1 MNGEAWTVQQEASFT
16 EKVERSFAG
25 LVIDKRRLPASQ
37 LQKRGIPAYVGEWL
51 LDTLVPGQ
59 GELTPEE
66 LARVTDWTAKFVPG
80 PNDQQLIK
88 HALLRGQT
96 VKVLTPV
103 QVEIQLKGGY
113 GARVAKLSLLG
124 IDNAQIPE
132 EIVSAHPDLMRH
144 GMWGV
149 TELSQL
155 SDGVTILGF
164 KPMQATVDLD
174 LYKEARRSFTL
185 DEWRRLMLLSMG
197 YAPEAFTEDEQLLL
211 LCRLLPLV
219 QKSLHLIE
227 LAPKAT
233 GKSYL
238 FENISPRVRLISG
251 GNVTPAVL
259 FVNNASGQW
268 GLLARFAAVVLDEVQ
283 TLKFERPE
291 EIVGGLKGFLAN
303 GKLTRGGLHETSS
316 DCSLVL
322 LANIRLDERQEPIA
336 GDRLVDELPPFLR
349 ETAFL
354 DRIKG
359 ILPGW
364 KIRKLGPDSFA
375 NALGL
380 KADFFGDALIALRHD
395 LSIDQYSVKRIRLS
409 GNRPYKRNLDAIQA
423 IASGMMKILFP
434 HEEVTDYEFER
445 YCLRP
450 AVLLRQ
456 LVWDQLYRLDAEY
469 RQWDLVLTCDLVGD
483 RVLGQRLTVR
493 EKGGL

>member
-1 MNGEAWTVQQEASFT
+1 MLLTAEETLA
-16 EKVERSFAG
+16 EKSERVFPG
-25 LVIDKRRLPASQ
+25 LVIDKRRLPGSQ
-37 LQKRGIPAYVGEWL
+37 LQKRGMPAYVGEWL

-59 GELTPEE
+59 GELAPEE
-66 LARVTDWTAKFVPG
+66 LAKVTDWSAKYVPG
-80 PNDQQLIK
+80 PSEQQIIK
-88 HALLRGQT
+88 DRLLRGET
-96 VKVLTPV
+96 VKILTPI

-113 GARVAKLSLLG
+113 GARVAKLSLVG

-132 EIVSAHPDLMRH
+132 EIVGAHQDLLRQ

-155 SDGVTILGF
+155 SDGVTVLSF

-174 LYKEARRSFTL
+174 LYKEARRQFTL
-185 DEWRRLMLLSMG
+185 GEWRRLMLLSMG
-197 YAPEAFTEDEQLLL
+197 YAPETFTEDEQSLL

-219 QKSLHLIE
+219 QKNLHMIE

-238 FENISPRVRLISG
+238 FENISPRVRLLSG

-268 GLLARFAAVVLDEVQ
+268 GLLARFATVVLDEVQ

-303 GKLTRGGLHETSS
+303 GKLTRGGLHEASS
-316 DCSLVL
+316 DCSVVL
-322 LANIRLDERQEPIA
+322 LANIRLDERQEPLA
-336 GDRLVDELPPFLR
+336 GDRIVDELPLFLR

-359 ILPGW
+359 VVPGW
-364 KIRKLGPDSFA
+364 KIRKLGPNSFA
-375 NALGL
+375 NSLGL
-380 KADFFGDALIALRHD
+380 KADFFGDALVALRND
-395 LSIDQYSVKRIRLS
+395 LSIDQYSVQRVRLV
-409 GNRPYKRNLDAIQA
+409 GDRPYKRNLESVQA

-434 HEEVTDYEFER
+434 HEEVTDYEFEQ

-450 AVLLRQ
+450 AIRLRQ
-456 LVWDQLYRLDAEY
+456 IVWDQLYRLDAEY
-469 RQWDLVLTCDLVGD
+469 RQWDSSLNYALA
-483 RVLGQRLTVR
+483 
-493 EKGGL
+493 KS